1 MAHRHIRDTAALPL
15 DRELMGTQWENII
28 SHLALIYES
37 TCREAQQQGSSRHIR
52 AEADDKGRT
61 RKLLYSK
68 HILMQKEERKK
79 IVCWLFTSYK
89 CIIQRFHHIV
99 TLDMGKD
106 IKLVHVQT
114 NFSFVGPK
122 DMFV

>member
-37 TCREAQQQGSSRHIR
+37 TYREAQQQGSSRHIR

-61 RKLLYSK
+61 RKLFYSK
-68 HILMQKEERKK
+68 HPFLCKKRRRKE
-79 IVCWLFTSYK
+79 
-89 CIIQRFHHIV
+89 
-99 TLDMGKD
+99 
-106 IKLVHVQT
+106 
-114 NFSFVGPK
+114 FVG
-122 DMFV
+122 

>member
-1 MAHRHIRDTAALPL
+1 
-15 DRELMGTQWENII
+15 MGTQWENII

-68 HILMQKEERKK
+68 HGSYAKRREKK
-79 IVCWLFTSYK
+79 DSLLAFLHHINVSYK
-89 CIIQRFHHIV
+89 GCHIV

-106 IKLVHVQT
+106 TKLVHVQT

-122 DMFV
+122 EMFV